1 MTVVMGHFYRV
12 RCAARSEKRPSRRRR
27 KMTVV
32 TSSSTI
38 LPSSSTIF
46 CVTRRMCHY
55 QPRSGHAPRRTLSST
70 SAPGHK
76 QKNTYT
82 DQTHQR
88 MKTSLQERALR
99 ASGLALALI
108 LTASAS
114 QAAIIIGNLSTNA
127 TAASNISPTVQ
138 KAAVFTMGSQ
148 AYTVDSVIL
157 TLSSYNT
164 ATDVARVGFFLEGAN
179 SLTPGAQV
187 GSFLTAPSSS
197 SNNMAD
203 FTFSP
208 SGSLTLA
215 ANTRYWLLVD
225 ANVGSSN
232 FIWSLPD
239 PVVTPSGTAATFD
252 FSRGSSNNGSS
263 YSNSS
268 VHNSFQI
275 NGTQVT
281 AVPEPGT
288 FLPAALLVMGALLR
302 RRRPR
307 SHRSSG
313 AAA

>member
-1 MTVVMGHFYRV
+1 
-12 RCAARSEKRPSRRRR
+12 
-27 KMTVV
+27 MTVV

-76 QKNTYT
+76 QKNPYT

-108 LTASAS
+108 LTASAA
-114 QAAIIIGNLSTNA
+114 QAAIIIGNLP
-127 TAASNISPTVQ
+127 TAITPVGSNINTTEE

-157 TLSSYNT
+157 TLSGYKT
-164 ATDVARVGFFLEGAN
+164 ATDVAQVGFFLEGAN
-179 SLTPGAQV
+179 NLTPGAQV

-197 SNNMAD
+197 SDAQAN
-203 FTFSP
+203 FTFLP
-208 SGSLTLA
+208 SGSLTLQ
-215 ANTRYWLLVD
+215 ANTKYWLLVD
-225 ANVGSSN
+225 GGAGAFQWMGSFPS
-232 FIWSLPD
+232 
-239 PVVTPSGTAATFD
+239 VTPSGTAATFN
-252 FSRGSSNNGSS
+252 FSKVST
-263 YSNSS
+263 S
-268 VHNSFQI
+268 VSTTPLHNSFQI